1 MNSTP
6 HYPIESLSKREL
18 EVLSELT
25 KGKCRSEVS
34 TQMGISLATYDG
46 YRKSIR
52 QKLRIKTQVEWG
64 RVFMKIEERNKN
76 KIK

>member
-1 MNSTP
+1 MNAIP
-6 HYPIESLSKREL
+6 HYPIEALSKREL
-18 EVLSELT
+18 EVLSELA
-25 KGKCRSEVS
+25 KGKSRSEVS

-64 RVFMKIEERNKN
+64 RVFMKIEELNK
-76 KIK
+76 KKTK